1 MPWTKNGFYYDHRKY
16 TPSKHPYYYAGLYY
30 IQEPSAMTPASV
42 LDIEDGDVVLDICAA
57 PGGKSTEL
65 AAKLNGTGILISN
78 DISNSRAKALLKN
91 LELFGIGNMCV
102 VSEPPN
108 NLSKAFEGTFDKIL
122 IDAPC
127 SGEGMFRK
135 SSSMMTAWENNG
147 TELFAGLQRGILN
160 EACKM
165 LKPGGKLLYST
176 CTFSPE
182 EDERSVEYLLSIDD
196 SMHLVDFPKY
206 EKFDDGNPA
215 WGETGNPELV
225 KCSRLWPHHVK
236 GEGHFIALF
245 EKDQDDSYRGNS
257 TYSFKSYRPDEDF
270 IAFIKHVSESA
281 GIKTDRIEENKGRLY
296 YISEGMPDVKG
307 LRLLRHGLFLGE
319 VKKNRFE
326 PSQSLAMYLKS
337 DQFDNVVSFSAD
349 DIRVIKY
356 LKGETV
362 ELEDDQDI
370 ENGYVLVCVD
380 GYPLG
385 WAKNNRGVLK
395 NKYLSGWTDDVMR
408 KVAIITGAS
417 SGIGREFALQIAQ
430 RYRTIDEIWLIA
442 RRKDRLAEVK
452 TEINAVSGKLV
463 RILAL
468 DLTDE
473 TDIKFYRNLLERQDP
488 SIRVLVN
495 AAGYGIAGHF
505 ENMTVDDVT
514 GMLDLNCK
522 ALAAITHIS
531 LSYMAGPSNIINLAS
546 SAAFLPQPSFAIYAA
561 SKSMVLSFS
570 RALNRE
576 LEEKGITVTAVCPGP
591 VKTEFFDVAQKY
603 TKSKPYKMILRA
615 DPVKVVK
622 KALFDAYYMSDISVY
637 SPLMKAF
644 RLVSKYLPHSLL
656 IRFMK

>member
-1 MPWTKNGFYYDHRKY
+1 
-16 TPSKHPYYYAGLYY
+16 
-30 IQEPSAMTPASV
+30 
-42 LDIEDGDVVLDICAA
+42 
-57 PGGKSTEL
+57 
-65 AAKLNGTGILISN
+65 
-78 DISNSRAKALLKN
+78 
-91 LELFGIGNMCV
+91 
-102 VSEPPN
+102 
-108 NLSKAFEGTFDKIL
+108 
-122 IDAPC
+122 
-127 SGEGMFRK
+127 
-135 SSSMMTAWENNG
+135 
-147 TELFAGLQRGILN
+147 
-160 EACKM
+160 
-165 LKPGGKLLYST
+165 
-176 CTFSPE
+176 
-182 EDERSVEYLLSIDD
+182 
-196 SMHLVDFPKY
+196 
-206 EKFDDGNPA
+206 
-215 WGETGNPELV
+215 
-225 KCSRLWPHHVK
+225 
-236 GEGHFIALF
+236 
-245 EKDQDDSYRGNS
+245 
-257 TYSFKSYRPDEDF
+257 
-270 IAFIKHVSESA
+270 
-281 GIKTDRIEENKGRLY
+281 
-296 YISEGMPDVKG
+296 
-307 LRLLRHGLFLGE
+307 
-319 VKKNRFE
+319 
-326 PSQSLAMYLKS
+326 
-337 DQFDNVVSFSAD
+337 
-349 DIRVIKY
+349 
-356 LKGETV
+356 
-362 ELEDDQDI
+362 
-370 ENGYVLVCVD
+370 
-380 GYPLG
+380 
-385 WAKNNRGVLK
+385 
-395 NKYLSGWTDDVMR
+395 MR

-473 TDIKFYRNLLERQDP
+473 TDIKFYRNLLERQAP

-495 AAGYGIAGHF
+495 AAGYGIAGQF

-514 GMLDLNCK
+514 GMLNLNCR

-531 LSYMAGPSNIINLAS
+531 LPYMSGPSNIINLAS

>member
-1 MPWTKNGFYYDHRKY
+1 
-16 TPSKHPYYYAGLYY
+16 
-30 IQEPSAMTPASV
+30 
-42 LDIEDGDVVLDICAA
+42 
-57 PGGKSTEL
+57 
-65 AAKLNGTGILISN
+65 
-78 DISNSRAKALLKN
+78 
-91 LELFGIGNMCV
+91 
-102 VSEPPN
+102 
-108 NLSKAFEGTFDKIL
+108 
-122 IDAPC
+122 
-127 SGEGMFRK
+127 
-135 SSSMMTAWENNG
+135 
-147 TELFAGLQRGILN
+147 
-160 EACKM
+160 
-165 LKPGGKLLYST
+165 
-176 CTFSPE
+176 
-182 EDERSVEYLLSIDD
+182 
-196 SMHLVDFPKY
+196 
-206 EKFDDGNPA
+206 
-215 WGETGNPELV
+215 
-225 KCSRLWPHHVK
+225 
-236 GEGHFIALF
+236 
-245 EKDQDDSYRGNS
+245 
-257 TYSFKSYRPDEDF
+257 
-270 IAFIKHVSESA
+270 
-281 GIKTDRIEENKGRLY
+281 
-296 YISEGMPDVKG
+296 
-307 LRLLRHGLFLGE
+307 
-319 VKKNRFE
+319 
-326 PSQSLAMYLKS
+326 
-337 DQFDNVVSFSAD
+337 
-349 DIRVIKY
+349 
-356 LKGETV
+356 
-362 ELEDDQDI
+362 
-370 ENGYVLVCVD
+370 
-380 GYPLG
+380 
-385 WAKNNRGVLK
+385 
-395 NKYLSGWTDDVMR
+395 MR

-473 TDIKFYRNLLERQDP
+473 TDIKFYRNLLERQAP

-495 AAGYGIAGHF
+495 AAGYGIADHF

-514 GMLDLNCK
+514 GMLNLNCR

-531 LSYMAGPSNIINLAS
+531 LPYMSGPSNIINLAS

>member
-1 MPWTKNGFYYDHRKY
+1 
-16 TPSKHPYYYAGLYY
+16 
-30 IQEPSAMTPASV
+30 
-42 LDIEDGDVVLDICAA
+42 
-57 PGGKSTEL
+57 
-65 AAKLNGTGILISN
+65 
-78 DISNSRAKALLKN
+78 
-91 LELFGIGNMCV
+91 
-102 VSEPPN
+102 
-108 NLSKAFEGTFDKIL
+108 
-122 IDAPC
+122 
-127 SGEGMFRK
+127 
-135 SSSMMTAWENNG
+135 
-147 TELFAGLQRGILN
+147 
-160 EACKM
+160 
-165 LKPGGKLLYST
+165 
-176 CTFSPE
+176 
-182 EDERSVEYLLSIDD
+182 
-196 SMHLVDFPKY
+196 
-206 EKFDDGNPA
+206 
-215 WGETGNPELV
+215 
-225 KCSRLWPHHVK
+225 
-236 GEGHFIALF
+236 
-245 EKDQDDSYRGNS
+245 
-257 TYSFKSYRPDEDF
+257 
-270 IAFIKHVSESA
+270 
-281 GIKTDRIEENKGRLY
+281 
-296 YISEGMPDVKG
+296 
-307 LRLLRHGLFLGE
+307 
-319 VKKNRFE
+319 
-326 PSQSLAMYLKS
+326 
-337 DQFDNVVSFSAD
+337 
-349 DIRVIKY
+349 
-356 LKGETV
+356 
-362 ELEDDQDI
+362 
-370 ENGYVLVCVD
+370 
-380 GYPLG
+380 
-385 WAKNNRGVLK
+385 
-395 NKYLSGWTDDVMR
+395 MR

-473 TDIKFYRNLLERQDP
+473 TDIKFYRNLLERQAP

-505 ENMTVDDVT
+505 ENMAVDDVT
-514 GMLDLNCK
+514 GMLNLNCR

-531 LSYMAGPSNIINLAS
+531 LPYMSGPSNIINLAS

>member
-1 MPWTKNGFYYDHRKY
+1 
-16 TPSKHPYYYAGLYY
+16 
-30 IQEPSAMTPASV
+30 
-42 LDIEDGDVVLDICAA
+42 
-57 PGGKSTEL
+57 
-65 AAKLNGTGILISN
+65 
-78 DISNSRAKALLKN
+78 
-91 LELFGIGNMCV
+91 
-102 VSEPPN
+102 
-108 NLSKAFEGTFDKIL
+108 
-122 IDAPC
+122 
-127 SGEGMFRK
+127 
-135 SSSMMTAWENNG
+135 
-147 TELFAGLQRGILN
+147 
-160 EACKM
+160 
-165 LKPGGKLLYST
+165 
-176 CTFSPE
+176 
-182 EDERSVEYLLSIDD
+182 
-196 SMHLVDFPKY
+196 
-206 EKFDDGNPA
+206 
-215 WGETGNPELV
+215 
-225 KCSRLWPHHVK
+225 
-236 GEGHFIALF
+236 
-245 EKDQDDSYRGNS
+245 
-257 TYSFKSYRPDEDF
+257 
-270 IAFIKHVSESA
+270 
-281 GIKTDRIEENKGRLY
+281 
-296 YISEGMPDVKG
+296 
-307 LRLLRHGLFLGE
+307 
-319 VKKNRFE
+319 
-326 PSQSLAMYLKS
+326 
-337 DQFDNVVSFSAD
+337 
-349 DIRVIKY
+349 
-356 LKGETV
+356 
-362 ELEDDQDI
+362 
-370 ENGYVLVCVD
+370 
-380 GYPLG
+380 
-385 WAKNNRGVLK
+385 
-395 NKYLSGWTDDVMR
+395 MR

-473 TDIKFYRNLLERQDP
+473 TDIKFYRNLLERQAP

-495 AAGYGIAGHF
+495 AAGYGIAAHF

-514 GMLDLNCK
+514 GMLNLNCR

-531 LSYMAGPSNIINLAS
+531 LPYMSGPSNIINLAS